1 MYRRDYRDILGGGI
15 LALLGTFVVLHSG
28 ANYRLGTFGQMGPG
42 MFPFSLG
49 VLIAA
54 VGLIIMIPA
63 FFRPGGLPVPEWRP
77 LFFVLAA
84 VASFALVTAYFGLAP
99 AIAVLTV
106 LSVLA
111 DNKLGP
117 LGTFILAIVLCVI
130 AIVIFRMGLGIQI
143 PIYRWPF

>member
-1 MYRRDYRDILGGGI
+1 MYRRDYRDILGGGL
-15 LALLGTFVVLHSG
+15 LALLGIFVVLHSS

-42 MFPFSLG
+42 MFPVSLG
-49 VLIAA
+49 VLLAF
-54 VGLIIMIPA
+54 VGLVILIPA
-63 FFRPGGLPVPEWRP
+63 LFRPGGLPVPEWRP
-77 LFFVLAA
+77 AFFVLAA
-84 VASFALVTAYFGLAP
+84 VASFAFVTAYLGLAP
-99 AIAVLTV
+99 AIFVLTI

-117 LGTFILAIVLCVI
+117 LGTVILAIILCII

>member
-1 MYRRDYRDILGGGI
+1 MYRLSR
-15 LALLGTFVVLHSG
+15 
-28 ANYRLGTFGQMGPG
+28 FGQMGLG

-49 VLIAA
+49 ILIA
-54 VGLIIMIPA
+54 VVCLVIMTPA

-77 LFFVLAA
+77 FFFVLAA
-84 VASFALVTAYFGLAP
+84 AASFALVTAYFGLAP